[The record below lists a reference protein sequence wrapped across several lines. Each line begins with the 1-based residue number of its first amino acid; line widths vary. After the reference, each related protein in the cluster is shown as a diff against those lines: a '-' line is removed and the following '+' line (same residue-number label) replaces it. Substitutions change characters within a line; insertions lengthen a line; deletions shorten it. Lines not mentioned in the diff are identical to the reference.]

1 MDIQTQKELI
11 EMRRLL
17 QEQTKQNDNLRTA
30 VAKLHQELI
39 RTKTQL
45 KRTTENGNRSRKDL
59 NNILQT
65 LSKR

>member
-1 MDIQTQKELI
+1 MDRQTQIEIIELKKSLH
-11 EMRRLL
+11 EVTKLNASMRS
-17 QEQTKQNDNLRTA
+17 A

-45 KRTTENGNRSRKDL
+45 KRTTENGNRARKDI

-65 LSKR
+65 LTKR